1 MSYHC
6 KKFLNVFLS
15 LLLLIYFLNCEKDSN
30 SKNKGDEFPFSPPS
44 TEVLDPFNQ
53 NLRLAHGVNL
63 GNALEASNEGDWGV
77 TLQAE
82 YFQLIKD
89 SGFTAVRIPINWS
102 DHATETAPFTIQS
115 TFFARVDWVVGQ
127 AISRGLAAVINIH
140 NYDGIMQNPAQ
151 HKERFLALWQQIA
164 AHYQKY
170 PDELFFEILNEPN
183 TNLTTEL
190 WNQYLK
196 EAIQVVR

>member
-1 MSYHC
+1 M
-6 KKFLNVFLS
+6 
-15 LLLLIYFLNCEKDSN
+15 
-30 SKNKGDEFPFSPPS
+30 
-44 TEVLDPFNQ
+44 
-53 NLRLAHGVNL
+53 
-63 GNALEASNEGDWGV
+63 
-77 TLQAE
+77 
-82 YFQLIKD
+82 
-89 SGFTAVRIPINWS
+89 
-102 DHATETAPFTIQS
+102 
-115 TFFARVDWVVGQ
+115 GQ